1 MPTWVDEQIARQR
14 YDDIVQAEQRW
25 LVIRDLVAAQPQ
37 PPRFYGPLLA
47 GLGRRLVI
55 WGFRLEERYSAMVE
69 PSIVV
74 CNSDT
79 LSGG

>member
-1 MPTWVDEQIARQR
+1 MPTWVDEQNARQR
-14 YDDIVQAEQRW
+14 YADIVCAEQHR
-25 LVIRDLVAAQPQ
+25 LAIKQLEAALPQ

-47 GLGRRLVI
+47 GLGRRLVV
-55 WGFRLEERYSAMVE
+55 WGFRLEERYSAIVD

-79 LSGG
+79 LSSG